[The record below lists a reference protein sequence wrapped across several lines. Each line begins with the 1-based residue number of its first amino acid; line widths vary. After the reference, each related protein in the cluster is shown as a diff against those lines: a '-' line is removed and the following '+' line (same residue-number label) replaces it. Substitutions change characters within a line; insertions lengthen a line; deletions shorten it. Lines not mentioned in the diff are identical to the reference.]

1 MGNRK
6 DGVGVFGD
14 AKMTINFAQ
23 LIKITLK
30 IEHSLFNI

>member
-1 MGNRK
+1 MGNQK
-6 DGVGVFGD
+6 DRAGVFGE

-30 IEHSLFNI
+30 IEHLLFNI